1 MKPTLFSEK
10 ALTEKA
16 NKLYDQGKIYDAP
29 SYKQGYE
36 ACKEDLRAWL
46 KGASPLL
53 KPLKSHQNYQYMTGY
68 YNGQEAMKEKLLAEL
83 SDSGVGHQ
91 APLRGSAS
99 TSRPQHHP
107 KKEAGR

>member
-36 ACKEDLRAWL
+36 ACKEDLRAWAKENIAREKRL
-46 KGASPLL
+46 KTP
-53 KPLKSHQNYQYMTGY
+53 T
-68 YNGQEAMKEKLLAEL
+68 KESVAYVGGGLSKLRELLAEL
-83 SDSGVGHQ
+83 D
-91 APLRGSAS
+91 
-99 TSRPQHHP
+99 
-107 KKEAGR
+107 EAGR